1 MTLNYQRFGSYHNK
15 MDSDNYSKEK
25 EGMVLNIAIMVVSM
39 IAIAMVT
46 VSVVAHIDGSK
57 QDAGKNVKTLLSV
70 CTKTEEPEICF
81 RVLKH
86 VGETAT
92 VLNYVKAAI
101 NATLTELLF
110 VIRPKPRL
118 ERSLTLL
125 QQESYKDCLELLS
138 LGKEELGSLYLMA
151 NFYVDLSELN
161 LDDLLNSL
169 SAVISYQHACTDEL
183 IRINS
188 YGVLGYSLQVP
199 ILLTRIALAIVDNF
213 SERPNSR
220 EPRRLEEFARWFS
233 ERERKMIESN
243 QGDNGGEQWPINVV
257 VAQDGSGHF
266 STIADSLNA
275 CPKNKT
281 IACVIYVK
289 RGKYEERVVI
299 PKGVKVFMYG
309 DGPAHTIVS
318 GTNTRDPRIV
328 TTSFRAATF
337 VVMGKGFIC
346 KDMGFAA
353 PADITGA
360 PALLVLS
367 DHAAFFNCKIDG
379 NEGTLYAVAQRQF
392 YRDCEILG
400 SVDIIKGDSATVIQ
414 NSQIILKPR
423 NSSDLVLRRNVMSA
437 QSRLDKYQTTGL
449 VIQNCTITAQ
459 KESMNTLN
467 ATTYL
472 GSPYSEYSRTIIMES
487 FLGDVIHPK
496 GWCKWSDNYGI
507 ETATFWEFENRGP
520 GARTDK
526 RVKWNGYST
535 IFERNQMVSYTVGR
549 FLQADQWLL
558 NRGIP
563 YESGFVVLK

>member
-1 MTLNYQRFGSYHNK
+1 

-46 VSVVAHIDGSK
+46 VSVVAHIDGSR

-86 VGETAT
+86 
-92 VLNYVKAAI
+92 
-101 NATLTELLF
+101 
-110 VIRPKPRL
+110 
-118 ERSLTLL
+118 
-125 QQESYKDCLELLS
+125 
-138 LGKEELGSLYLMA
+138 
-151 NFYVDLSELN
+151 VDLSELN

-346 KDMGFAA
+346 KDMGFTA

-507 ETATFWEFENRGP
+507 ETATFWEFDNRGP